1 MSEVLLFVHVFA
13 ATMFLG
19 NIVVTAVW
27 KLIADRSNNLNILR
41 YAIKL
46 VFLTDYVFTFGG
58 AVLLSATGGY
68 MARSYGMNFLDTP
81 WLLYGVGC
89 FLCRACPGCWG
100 SFPIRSA
107 SEGFS
112 TRHRISM
119 RLPSRSAPWRS
130 AGISGEPSPMFSR
143 SAPCFSWSR
152 GDVADF

>member
-27 KLIADRSNNLNILR
+27 KLIADRSNSLDILR

-68 MARSYGMNFLDTP
+68 MARSYGMNFIDTP

-89 FLCRACPGCWG
+89 FLLSGLSWMLGLIPNQIRQRRLLNEASDFDAIAKPFRALARRWYLWG
-100 SFPIRSA
+100 TLANLFAICA
-107 SEGFS
+107 LFFMV
-112 TRHRISM
+112 TR
-119 RLPSRSAPWRS
+119 
-130 AGISGEPSPMFSR
+130 
-143 SAPCFSWSR
+143 
-152 GDVADF
+152 